1 MAEHTTEPAEDEPGQ
16 TMPERSVPP
25 GPTEEAVA
33 RGRAAAT
40 PFVLLG
46 SVAVTIWSVVAI
58 VTAAV
63 LLVWWLG

>member
-1 MAEHTTEPAEDEPGQ
+1 MAEVTRHADDESGQ
-16 TMPERSVPP
+16 TTPERTVPA

-33 RGRAAAT
+33 RGRAAST

-46 SVAVTIWSVVAI
+46 SVAVTIWAVVAI
-58 VTAAV
+58 ISAAV